1 MRERDA
7 EKPEEKHQVLEWE
20 YFLRA
25 LVRIACLGQAQLGG
39 QKKGALEKKMEEENA
54 KKEADKE
61 RKDKARKKFERAER
75 RFKKYENQDLDPHDS
90 DLDREEEKG
99 ATGIEGLYNKG
110 RKKARHKRIF
120 FSDKD

>member
-1 MRERDA
+1 
-7 EKPEEKHQVLEWE
+7 
-20 YFLRA
+20 
-25 LVRIACLGQAQLGG
+25 
-39 QKKGALEKKMEEENA
+39 MEEENA

-110 RKKARHKRIF
+110 RKKARHKRLF
-120 FSDKD
+120 FNDKDQTLKKATLLDKEKLDEDHLKRTKNTTINNLVQLEK